1 MQSARVSFA
10 VLLRSLS
17 SERLTD
23 RLGNRVRGLKVT
35 RQTLTYNTPYES
47 LFNTFFFLLS
57 VDLFGE
63 KPIEKRETNVS
74 LYMTLNGGSLGSWI
88 DEERSKVR

>member
-47 LFNTFFFLLS
+47 LFNTFFFFFRWTS
-57 VDLFGE
+57 SGRSRSR
-63 KPIEKRETNVS
+63 KETNVS